1 MTAVLAIDTA
11 TNACSAALWVDGDV
25 RASRSEPMVR
35 GHAERLVPMIQ
46 EIAEAADRTVKSV
59 DLIAVTVGPGAFT
72 GLRVGLAAA
81 RGFAL
86 CAEAPCLGLTTL
98 EVIAAGVG
106 PLADHLVVGIDSKR
120 TDVYVQ
126 VFNPDG
132 QPASE
137 PAAILPESVS
147 WFVGACGAD
156 ATKISLAG
164 DAAPMLEECLSGGV
178 VTVTAIDAPYPDA
191 TVLARLAAARWV
203 FGGPIE
209 RPVPLYLRPPDA
221 VIPGDG
227 GRLRP

>member
-1 MTAVLAIDTA
+1 MLLRLLACSFTRFGVWDCGDRKSSIGPLTAMTAVLAIDTA

-46 EIAEAADRTVKSV
+46 EIAEAADRAVKSV

-86 CAEAPCLGLTTL
+86 CAGAPCLGLTTL

-106 PLADHLVVGIDSKR
+106 PLAGQLVVGIDSKR

-126 VFNPDG
+126 
-132 QPASE
+132 
-137 PAAILPESVS
+137 
-147 WFVGACGAD
+147 
-156 ATKISLAG
+156 
-164 DAAPMLEECLSGGV
+164 
-178 VTVTAIDAPYPDA
+178 
-191 TVLARLAAARWV
+191 
-203 FGGPIE
+203 
-209 RPVPLYLRPPDA
+209 
-221 VIPGDG
+221 
-227 GRLRP
+227 